1 MLKISFV
8 LLSVFISVPTSL
20 FAQSVPQFIARR
32 DIQLD
37 GQVVV
42 QAGDLIN
49 SVEVAPPKVTI
60 IVADGKRA
68 VVDRA
73 DLADTNEAID
83 VLATLIGKNPKEARL
98 YSSRSNIWAIKKDFP
113 KAIEDATQAINST
126 EPKDAILYVNR
137 GVFYSSHGDYAK
149 ATADYIEAT
158 HINPSF
164 YAAYQNLVSAHIAQ
178 KEFDKAIDI
187 CNQIIKVNG
196 SNPEHYVR
204 RGVAFRHLEQWDNAV
219 ADFSKAIELKNDHLP
234 ALGSRGF
241 VYYLRGEYAEAVK
254 DFDAIIKVNPNDV
267 MAYNNRG
274 YNSFLAGDCKSAL
287 TDFDKAISL
296 LPTYAAAYQNK
307 AWMLA
312 TCIDDEVR
320 NGKAALEAAEK
331 AIEQRK
337 ERQHPDIKALAAAYA
352 ETGDFASAV
361 THQTEVLSMV
371 SDDQKP
377 AEEEILAAYQA
388 ENSWRTKTASATE

>member
-1 MLKISFV
+1 MFKISFV
-8 LLSVFISVPTSL
+8 LLSIFISIPASL
-20 FAQSVPQFIARR
+20 FAQSVPQYIARR
-32 DIQLD
+32 DIQLN

-49 SVEVAPPKVTI
+49 SLEAAPPKVTI
-60 IVADGKRA
+60 IVADGKHA

-73 DLADTNEAID
+73 DLADTNEAIE
-83 VLATLIGKNPKEARL
+83 VLATLIGKHPKEARL
-98 YSSRSNIWAIKKDFP
+98 YSSRSNIWAIRKDFP
-113 KAIEDATQAINST
+113 KAIEDATQAINIS
-126 EPKDAILYVNR
+126 ESKDAILYVNR
-137 GVFYSSHGDYAK
+137 GVFYSSAGDYTK
-149 ATADYIEAT
+149 ATADYVQAT

-178 KEFDKAIDI
+178 KEFKKAIDI
-187 CNQIIKVNG
+187 CNQVIKVDG

-219 ADFSKAIELKNDHLP
+219 ADFSKALELKNDHLP

-241 VYYLRGEYAEAVK
+241 VYYLRGEYATAVK
-254 DFDAIIKVNPNDV
+254 DFDAIIKLNPNDV

-287 TDFDKAISL
+287 ADFDKAISM

-320 NGKAALEAAEK
+320 NGNAALDAAEK
-331 AIEQRK
+331 AIAQRK
-337 ERQHPDIKALAAAYA
+337 EKQSSDIKALAAAYA
-352 ETGDFASAV
+352 EIGDFTSAV
-361 THQTEVLSMV
+361 KHQTDVLSMV
-371 SDDQKP
+371 SEDQKP
-377 AEEEILAAYQA
+377 SEEEILTAYKA
-388 ENSWRTKTASATE
+388 EKPWRTQAATPGG